1 MKGCLKDWGRAERE
15 TKPVTWHSPSDLRV
29 ALSSSQAS
37 VTVGGVRRKS
47 SWVTCQPQSDPRVAL
62 SFSHAPVT
70 TYLEARRLGC
80 FFLALSAL
88 DMDGRLCI
96 PQSSLQRVGL

>member
-15 TKPVTWHSPSDLRV
+15 TKPVTWRSPSDLRV
-29 ALSSSQAS
+29 ALSSSHCGA
-37 VTVGGVRRKS
+37 VGGVRRKS

-62 SFSHAPVT
+62 SFSRAPVT

-96 PQSSLQRVGL
+96 P